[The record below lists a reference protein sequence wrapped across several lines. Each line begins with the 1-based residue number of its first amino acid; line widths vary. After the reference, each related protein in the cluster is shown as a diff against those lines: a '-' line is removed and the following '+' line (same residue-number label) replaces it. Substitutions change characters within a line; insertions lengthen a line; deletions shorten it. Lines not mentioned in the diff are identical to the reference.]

1 MLHHSPSYLYDMPI
15 YKKAIE
21 IFSLSRKISSYLNYD
36 LAALK
41 VDGTEDKH
49 IYFSGDIV
57 QQSESLV
64 PEIIKAEE
72 ERFSEKKYI
81 HIASVNRLT
90 NLLFKNCM
98 RLEQSNS
105 NGKDFLPI
113 LRHELKKF
121 RKIQQ
126 HWMLGL

>member
-1 MLHHSPSYLYDMPI
+1 MYDLPI
-15 YKKAIE
+15 YKKAID
-21 IFSLSRKISSYLNYD
+21 IFSISRKISCYLNYD
-36 LAALK
+36 LAALQ

-57 QQSESLV
+57 QQSVSLV

-72 ERFSEKKYI
+72 ERFSEKKYT
-81 HIASVNRLT
+81 HIASIKHLT

-113 LRHELKKF
+113 LRHELNKF
-121 RKIQQ
+121 RKIQK